1 MVDRLADSINI
12 IKTNER
18 IGRRECIINSTKL
31 TKKVLE
37 VMEKNEYIKNFEE
50 FDEGHVK
57 KIKIYLSNK
66 INKIGIVKP
75 RHAVSKDDFQ
85 KYESRY
91 IPSKDFGI
99 LIISTS
105 KGLLTNRE
113 AKMQNIGGRL
123 ILYVY

>member
-1 MVDRLADSINI
+1 MVDILADSINM

-18 IGRRECIINSTKL
+18 IGRKECIIKSTKL

-37 VMEKNEYIKNFEE
+37 VMKKNEYIKDFEE
-50 FDEGHVK
+50 FNEGHVK
-57 KIKIYLSNK
+57 KIKINLSNK
-66 INKIGIVKP
+66 INKIGIIKP
-75 RHAVSKDDFQ
+75 RHVISKNDFQ

-105 KGLLTNRE
+105 KGLLTNAE